1 MILSYLF
8 HIFIGFLSGSILYSY
23 LWPKWICHIDITQ
36 LSDDHNPGTFNA
48 MKLAGPRVGIL
59 CLVCDVC
66 KGFFPLWFASKA
78 LSWQHPLFAVVLAA
92 PVFGHA
98 YSPFFHGRGGKAIA
112 VSFGCLLGL
121 WPFCNLLVLLAGF
134 YLFFSLVVVIHPH
147 RLRTVWVY
155 RLFAFPCWF
164 FVPFAALSL
173 GSLLIAAVV
182 ILKNSYVPEHEQS
195 TVSLWGRP
203 HAEK

>member
-121 WPFCNLLVLLAGF
+121 WPFCNLLVLLAGS
-134 YLFFSLVVVIHPH
+134 LFVFLAGRRHTSAPAPDGLASIASLRFPVGSSSPSLPFRWAVCS
-147 RLRTVWVY
+147 LR
-155 RLFAFPCWF
+155 R
-164 FVPFAALSL
+164 
-173 GSLLIAAVV
+173 
-182 ILKNSYVPEHEQS
+182 
-195 TVSLWGRP
+195 
-203 HAEK
+203 

>member
-92 PVFGHA
+92 PMFGHA

-134 YLFFSLVVVIHPH
+134 YLFSRWSSSYIRIGSRRFGSIASLRFPVGSSSPSLPFRWAVCS
-147 RLRTVWVY
+147 LR
-155 RLFAFPCWF
+155 R
-164 FVPFAALSL
+164 
-173 GSLLIAAVV
+173 
-182 ILKNSYVPEHEQS
+182 
-195 TVSLWGRP
+195 
-203 HAEK
+203 

>member
-23 LWPKWICHIDITQ
+23 LWPKWICHMDITQ

-66 KGFFPLWFASKA
+66 KGFFLYGLPQGTL
-78 LSWQHPLFAVVLAA
+78 LAA
-92 PVFGHA
+92 SAICRCAGRSCVWACVFPV
-98 YSPFFHGRGGKAIA
+98 FHGRGGKAIA

-121 WPFCNLLVLLAGF
+121 WPFYNLLVLLAGF
-134 YLFFSLVVVIHPH
+134 YLFFSLVVV
-147 RLRTVWVY
+147 
-155 RLFAFPCWF
+155 
-164 FVPFAALSL
+164 
-173 GSLLIAAVV
+173 
-182 ILKNSYVPEHEQS
+182 
-195 TVSLWGRP
+195 
-203 HAEK
+203 

>member
-98 YSPFFHGRGGKAIA
+98 YSPFSMGAAARPLPSALAVCWGYGRFVTYSCYWQDSICFSRWSSSYIRIGSGRFGSIA
-112 VSFGCLLGL
+112 SLRFPVGSSSPSL
-121 WPFCNLLVLLAGF
+121 PFRWAVC
-134 YLFFSLVVVIHPH
+134 SL
-147 RLRTVWVY
+147 RR
-155 RLFAFPCWF
+155 
-164 FVPFAALSL
+164 
-173 GSLLIAAVV
+173 
-182 ILKNSYVPEHEQS
+182 
-195 TVSLWGRP
+195 
-203 HAEK
+203 